1 MEYSIDTSKYLD
13 NILGKLNKLNNK
25 YNEDNNFKIVC
36 RIKNKSDDN
45 GYLAMA
51 DKKLLNNR
59 LDKLN
64 KIRKK
69 NKKKSTL
76 DIDSCANLLTGDIMT
91 SSDGIGNKR
100 WKELTVEEKI
110 DKFNSYFELSKYK
123 EEEML
128 STKIA
133 DLIKTNKIDY
143 RKYIIYDKINQR
155 IDDLPIIR
163 YNSDTKKYEL
173 LTDIEKKNGNKK
185 CHKKKISRIIQI
197 K

>member
-51 DKKLLNNR
+51 EKNLLNNR

-64 KIRKK
+64 KIRRK

-76 DIDSCANLLTGDIMT
+76 DIDSDANLLTGDIMT

-133 DLIKTNKIDY
+133 DLIKSNKIDY

-155 IDDLPIIR
+155 IDELPIIR
-163 YNSDTKKYEL
+163 YNSETKKYEL